1 MKVKVTWEQDLTFV
15 GIAGSGFPIQMSSP
29 AGPEGGAGPVEILVM
44 SLAACTAMDVVSIL
58 RKKQER
64 LEDFHVLVNADRA
77 ESYPKV
83 ITRAELH
90 YVVTGTAIREAAVR
104 RAIELSVGKY
114 CPVHAMLAK
123 AFPIDLQYSIFDGH
137 RGEAGRLIK
146 RDRYLPAH
154 TAALMGDD

>member
-1 MKVKVTWEQDLTFV
+1 VDVRVSWEQDLAFI
-15 GIAGSGFPIQMSSP
+15 GLAASGFPIQMSSP
-29 AGPEGGAGPVEILVM
+29 AGPEVGAGPVEILVM
-44 SLAACTAMDVVSIL
+44 SLAACTAMDVISIL

-64 LEDFHVLVNADRA
+64 VEDFHVSVHADRA

-90 YVVTGTAIREAAVR
+90 YVVTGRDIHETAVR

-114 CPVHAMLAK
+114 CPVHAMLAM
-123 AFPIDLQYSIFDGH
+123 AFPIDLQYSILDGS

-146 RDRYLPAH
+146 RDRYVPSH
-154 TAALMGDD
+154 TALLMGDD